1 MTESYVPYSELKTR
15 GHDVSSPGGARYA
28 EMCKRVES
36 LLADIAIH
44 FENVNPPRI
53 TLHVAR
59 AYDDEWTVSQER
71 GEELKSKD
79 PESTW
84 QEVSK
89 DKIEKFQEYF
99 TFADSEGWR
108 FYLPAFMRHFLIQ
121 FPNGGYVAVC
131 TAVRSPNDRM
141 ELLNQDQQRCVS
153 EFASLCDEYGVWS
166 P

>member
-1 MTESYVPYSELKTR
+1 MTESYVPYSDLMTR
-15 GHDVSSPGGARYA
+15 GYDVSSPSGSRYV

-36 LLADIAIH
+36 LLVDIDLH
-44 FENVNPPRI
+44 FEGVKPPRI

-59 AYDDEWTVSQER
+59 AYDDDWTVSRER
-71 GEELKSKD
+71 AEELKARD

-84 QEVSK
+84 QEVSR
-89 DKIEKFQEYF
+89 DKIEDFQEYF

-108 FYLPAFMRHFLIQ
+108 FYLPAFMRHFLIE

-131 TAVRSPNDRM
+131 TAARREDDRL
-141 ELLNQDQQRCVS
+141 ELLNQNQQRCVS
-153 EFASLCDEYGVWS
+153 EFVSLCDDYGVWS